1 MIDFKVLDEINDL
14 DLKVVITGAN
24 SGIGYEAM
32 RFLAVRGARII
43 FGARSLAKADEAIAK
58 IEAVYKRPII
68 EFVPLDLGDNDSI
81 FAFVK
86 AVKDKFESIDIL
98 INNAGIMALPYGKT
112 KQGFEQQMGINHL
125 GHFILTHQLKD
136 HLSEKARII
145 NVSSQASLPGRIQ
158 WDDIFYEKGGY
169 TPFKSYAQSK
179 LANLLFSEGLVE
191 YFKGST
197 VKVLTVHP
205 GLASTGLFNR
215 KESSSGFRIIFK
227 LLAPFASSAEK
238 GARPTISAAL
248 AETVKSGDFL
258 GPKVKGNP
266 HLISQNEKKN
276 AIALDASN
284 VTKFF
289 NWSETVTGL
298 SFRD

>member
-1 MIDFKVLDEINDL
+1 MIDFKALQKLNDL

-32 RFLAVRGARII
+32 RFLAVRGAHII
-43 FGARSLAKADEAIAK
+43 FGARSLAKADEAMAK
-58 IEAVYKRPII
+58 IEAVYKRPKI

-86 AVKDKFESIDIL
+86 KVRDTFDSIDIL

-136 HLSEKARII
+136 HLSQKARII
-145 NVSSQASLPGRIQ
+145 NVSSQASLPGKIQ

-179 LANLLFSEGLVE
+179 LANVLFSEGLVE
-191 YFKGST
+191 YFKGSS

-215 KESSSGFRIIFK
+215 KESSRGFKVIFK

-238 GARPTISAAL
+238 GARPTIAAAL
-248 AETVKSGDFL
+248 AEEVNSGDFL

-266 HLISQNEKKN
+266 HFISQNEKKN
-276 AIALDASN
+276 AIALNPSN